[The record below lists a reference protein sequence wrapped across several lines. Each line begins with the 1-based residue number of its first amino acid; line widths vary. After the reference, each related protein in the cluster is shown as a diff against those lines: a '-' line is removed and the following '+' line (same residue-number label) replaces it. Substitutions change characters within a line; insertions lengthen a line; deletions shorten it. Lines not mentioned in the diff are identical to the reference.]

1 LTALTA
7 SLMSG
12 LAANIS
18 AFAAVWTEDIY
29 RVWLKRG
36 ESDRHY
42 LMVGRWAV
50 VAATAISIVASY
62 LNFLFRDLMEHV
74 QMIFSIFGSP
84 FWAIFLLGMATTR
97 VGTRGAISG
106 FLAGVCTAALH
117 LVAVS
122 ARWLHYGSIMNAN
135 FHAAIY
141 AFSIA
146 CIVALACGTPKLGA
160 QATPEGLIFRWRAGL
175 EGGSNRLLWVL
186 AALLLTSC
194 VALNIALR

>member
-1 LTALTA
+1 MKSLYGPFMLYVGLTALTA

-50 VAATAISIVASY
+50 VAATAISVVASY
-62 LNFLFRDLMEHV
+62 LNFLFRDLVEHV

-84 FWAIFLLGMATTR
+84 FWAIFLLGMTTKR
-97 VGTRGAISG
+97 VGTRGAMSG
-106 FLAGVCTAALH
+106 FLAGVCMAGLH
-117 LVAVS
+117 VVAVS
-122 ARWLHYGSIMNAN
+122 AGWLHYGSIMNAN
-135 FHAAIY
+135 FHAAMY
-141 AFSIA
+141 AFSVA
-146 CIVALACGTPKLGA
+146 CIIALA
-160 QATPEGLIFRWRAGL
+160 
-175 EGGSNRLLWVL
+175 
-186 AALLLTSC
+186 
-194 VALNIALR
+194 